1 MAQVSFTENLQR
13 HLSCPAAVGEGDT
26 VSAVLQD
33 VMRGNPR
40 LRSYLLDDQ
49 GRLRQHVAVFV
60 NDRPV
65 NDRLGLSDPVG
76 QADEVFVFQALSG
89 G

>member
-1 MAQVSFTENLQR
+1 VAQVSFTDNLQR
-13 HLSCPAAVGEGDT
+13 HLSCPTEDVRGDT
-26 VSAVLQD
+26 VSAVLD
-33 VMRGNPR
+33 GVFRTNPK

-65 NDRLGLSDPVG
+65 CDRERLSDRVG
-76 QADEVFVFQALSG
+76 GADEVFVFQALSG